1 MWWRNKCLRSSQ
13 QAKLYVAKNFQLE
26 WDPRKIRQE
35 QLQKEKEELE
45 SNQVSNN
52 YRVEQK

>member
-13 QAKLYVAKNFQLE
+13 QTKLYVAKNFQLE

-45 SNQVSNN
+45 SNQVSND

>member
-13 QAKLYVAKNFQLE
+13 QTKLYVAKNFQLE

>member
-45 SNQVSNN
+45 SNQVSND